1 MANEC
6 RKDELLVS
14 TQNQLKT
21 LRSITDQM
29 QEALEDAGKEQKQL
43 REEYAKMKKEI
54 EETQRTRDHSG
65 SVHHSIQE
73 ETNLILKSL
82 HSDPE
87 HMKEELEQH
96 GLRAVDLYAR
106 VVKMEEECSRL
117 ERAKTYAEK

>member
-1 MANEC
+1 MADEC
-6 RKDELLVS
+6 RKEELLVS

-29 QEALEDAGKEQKQL
+29 QEALEEAGKEQQRL
-43 REEYAKMKKEI
+43 REEYAKMKKAL
-54 EETQRTRDHSG
+54 EEAQRTWDHSG

-73 ETNLILKSL
+73 ETSLVLKSL

-87 HMKEELEQH
+87 HMAKELEQR

-117 ERAKTYAEK
+117 ERAKTYAEE